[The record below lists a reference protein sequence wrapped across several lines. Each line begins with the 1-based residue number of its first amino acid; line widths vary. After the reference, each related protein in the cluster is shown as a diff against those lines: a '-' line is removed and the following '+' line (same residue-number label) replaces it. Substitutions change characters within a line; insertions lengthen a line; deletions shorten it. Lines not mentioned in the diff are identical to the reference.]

1 MAENAEKNS
10 VFCTHPSNIAV
21 DSPRIGDFSSVFY
34 SQGASD
40 L

>member
-10 VFCTHPSNIAV
+10 VFCTPHSNIAV
-21 DSPRIGDFSSVFY
+21 DSLRISDFSGVFP

-40 L
+40 P